1 MKKAAALLPV
11 CLFLLIVPALAQ
23 QAPPAAPK
31 PGAEVQRLGFGL
43 GTWKIEGD
51 TKPFGPM
58 PGGKTTTVQTCEWF
72 TGGFFLECHSEN
84 TSVMGIK
91 KAVFYEGY
99 DPNEKVYTYH
109 EFNDLGQPFE
119 SKGTVNGDT
128 WIWNT
133 ISKMGDTTV
142 TLRLTVKEVSKTE
155 FTYKIEMSQN
165 GGEFALLQEA
175 TGRKVTSEA
184 AAAKKP

>member
-1 MKKAAALLPV
+1 MRKAAVVLPV
-11 CLFLLIVPALAQ
+11 CLLLLSVPISAQ
-23 QAPPAAPK
+23 QTPPSAPK
-31 PGAEVQRLGFGL
+31 PGPEVQRLGFGL

-51 TKPFGPM
+51 TKPFGPI

-72 TGGFFLECHSEN
+72 VGGFFLECHSEN

-91 KAVFYEGY
+91 KAVFYQGY
-99 DPNEKVYTYH
+99 DANEKVYTYH
-109 EFNDLGQPFE
+109 EFNDIGQPFE

-133 ISKMGDTTV
+133 ISKMGDTSV

-165 GGEFALLQEA
+165 GGEFALIQEA
-175 TGRKVTSEA
+175 TGRKVADVAPS
-184 AAAKKP
+184 KKS

>member
-1 MKKAAALLPV
+1 MKKSAALLPI
-11 CLFLLIVPALAQ
+11 CILLLSISTNAQ
-23 QAPPAAPK
+23 QAAPAPPK
-31 PGAEVQRLGFGL
+31 PGLEVQRLAFGL

-58 PGGKTTTVQTCEWF
+58 PGGKTTTIQTCEWF
-72 TGGFFLECHSEN
+72 TGGFYLECHSEN
-84 TSVMGIK
+84 TSSMGTK
-91 KAVFYEGY
+91 KAVFFEGY

-128 WIWNT
+128 WTWT
-133 ISKMGDTTV
+133 TTSKMGDTTINI
-142 TLRLTVKEVSKTE
+142 RLTVKEVSSTE

-175 TGRKVTSEA
+175 TGRKVTTPA
-184 AAAKKP
+184 APKKP

>member
-1 MKKAAALLPV
+1 VKKAAAVLPV
-11 CLFLLIVPALAQ
+11 CLLFFTVSTLAQ
-23 QAPPAAPK
+23 QTPPAGPK
-31 PGAEVQRLGFGL
+31 PGPEIQRLGFGL
-43 GTWKIEGD
+43 GTWKIEGE
-51 TKPFGPM
+51 TKPFGPI

-84 TSVMGIK
+84 TSVMGTK
-91 KAVFYEGY
+91 KAIFFEGY
-99 DPNEKVYTYH
+99 DANGKVYTYH
-109 EFNDLGQPFE
+109 EFNDIGQPFE

-128 WIWNT
+128 WIWTTN
-133 ISKMGDTTV
+133 SKMGDSSV

-175 TGRKVTSEA
+175 TGRKVDDVAPS
-184 AAAKKP
+184 KKS

>member
-1 MKKAAALLPV
+1 MKKPSILLPICTLV
-11 CLFLLIVPALAQ
+11 LAVATFAQ

-31 PGAEVQRLGFGL
+31 PGPEIQRLGFGL
-43 GTWKIEGD
+43 GTWKIEGE
-51 TKPFGPM
+51 TKPFGPV
-58 PGGKTTTVQTCEWF
+58 PGGKTTTVQTCEWLA
-72 TGGFFLECHSEN
+72 GGFFLECHSEN
-84 TSVMGIK
+84 TSNMGTK

-99 DPNEKVYTYH
+99 DANEKVYTYH

-119 SKGTVNGDT
+119 SKGTVSGDT

-133 ISKMGDTTV
+133 VTKMGDTTL

-165 GGEFALLQEA
+165 GGEFALMQQA
-175 TGRKVTSEA
+175 TGRKVSDA
-184 AAAKKP
+184 VPAKKS

>member
-1 MKKAAALLPV
+1 MKKAVAVLPICILL
-11 CLFLLIVPALAQ
+11 LTISTLAQ

-31 PGAEVQRLGFGL
+31 PGPEVQRLGFGL

-51 TKPFGPM
+51 TKPFGPI
-58 PGGKTTTVQTCEWF
+58 PGGKTTTVQTCDWYA
-72 TGGFFLECHSEN
+72 GAFFLECHSEN
-84 TSVMGIK
+84 TSVMGTK
-91 KAVFYEGY
+91 KAVFFEGY

-109 EFNDLGQPFE
+109 EFNDIGQPFE

-128 WIWNT
+128 WIWT
-133 ISKMGDTTV
+133 TVSKMGDATV

-165 GGEFALLQEA
+165 GGEFALIQEA
-175 TGRKVTSEA
+175 TGRKVAEVAPS
-184 AAAKKP
+184 KKS

>member
-1 MKKAAALLPV
+1 M
-11 CLFLLIVPALAQ
+11 
-23 QAPPAAPK
+23 
-31 PGAEVQRLGFGL
+31 
-43 GTWKIEGD
+43 GT
-51 TKPFGPM
+51 
-58 PGGKTTTVQTCEWF
+58 
-72 TGGFFLECHSEN
+72 
-84 TSVMGIK
+84 K

-99 DPNEKVYTYH
+99 DANEKVYTYH

-133 ISKMGDTTV
+133 VSKMGDSAV

-175 TGRKVTSEA
+175 TGRKISDA
-184 AAAKKP
+184 APAKKS

>member
-1 MKKAAALLPV
+1 MKEATALVPIFV
-11 CLFLLIVPALAQ
+11 ILLALSANAQ
-23 QAPPAAPK
+23 QTPPSTPK
-31 PGAEVQRLGFGL
+31 PGPEVQRLGFGL

-58 PGGKTTTVQTCEWF
+58 PGGKTTTVQTCEWY
-72 TGGFFLECHSEN
+72 TGGFYLECHSEN
-84 TSVMGIK
+84 TSAMGTK
-91 KAVFYEGY
+91 KAVFFEGY

-109 EFNDLGQPFE
+109 EFNNLGQPFE

-128 WIWNT
+128 WTWT
-133 ISKMGDTTV
+133 TDSKKGGTTASI
-142 TLRLTVKEVSKTE
+142 RLTVKEVSETE
-155 FTYKIEMSQN
+155 FNYKIEVSQN

-184 AAAKKP
+184 AAKKP